1 MVTVGFGGAV
11 TRELR
16 AVHLLRK
23 VRNCRLILVVVS
35 STIRSQRVESIAGR
49 MEEKVEV
56 AGVVDEESLVAGRH
70 HVAGLLVATETNLR
84 TRASSVTLL

>member
-1 MVTVGFGGAV
+1 MASGGISSSSGGRLACDERPYVMVTVGFGGAV

-16 AVHLLRK
+16 AIHLLRK

-35 STIRSQRVESIAGR
+35 STIRSERIEGIAGR

-56 AGVVDEESLVAGRH
+56 ADEDDVGSAR
-70 HVAGLLVATETNLR
+70 
-84 TRASSVTLL
+84 